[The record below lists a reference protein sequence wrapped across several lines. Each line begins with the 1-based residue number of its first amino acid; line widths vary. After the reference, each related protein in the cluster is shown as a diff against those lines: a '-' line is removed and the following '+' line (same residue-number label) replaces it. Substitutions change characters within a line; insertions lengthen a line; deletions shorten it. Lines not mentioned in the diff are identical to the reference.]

1 MNKSELKKVR
11 KNLRFWF
18 KNANQEQVLQGLHWY
33 DDASQY
39 ASCLSS
45 EFDTTK
51 EIAAG
56 VLAASSPQNKW
67 ERNKIDAYNILNAV
81 NKNIPMDQ
89 VKVSTFNKNK
99 YKAFEVAKGNTEILK
114 SSPKTYA
121 FARNIGAGDDNYVT
135 VDRWHIR
142 ACKTISS
149 KPKKISDSITLKQYN
164 QIQSETVKVAREFGI
179 KPYQL
184 QAIVWVTIRDQWLK
198 YK

>member
-1 MNKSELKKVR
+1 MNSIELKKIR

-18 KNANQEQVLQGLHWY
+18 KNANQEQISQGLVWY

-39 ASCLSS
+39 ASYLGSR
-45 EFDTTK
+45 FHKTK
-51 EIAAG
+51 YIAAG

-81 NKNIPMDQ
+81 DKNIPMDQ

-99 YKAFEVAKGNTEILK
+99 YKAFEIAKGNIEILK

-135 VDRWHIR
+135 IDRWHIR
-142 ACKTISS
+142 ACKTTSS
-149 KPKKISDSITLKQYN
+149 KPKKIIESVTHKQYQ
-164 QIQSETVKVAREFGI
+164 QIQSETIKVAKEFGV
-179 KPYQL
+179 KPHQF
-184 QAIVWVTIRDQWLK
+184 QAIIWVTIRDKWLK
-198 YK
+198 K